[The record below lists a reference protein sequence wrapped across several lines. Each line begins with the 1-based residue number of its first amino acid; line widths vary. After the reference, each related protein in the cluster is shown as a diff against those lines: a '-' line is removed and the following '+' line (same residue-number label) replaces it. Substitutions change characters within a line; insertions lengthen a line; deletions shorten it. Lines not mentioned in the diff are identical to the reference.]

1 MTSEVSIPS
10 DVVDDQRRRALI
22 RAVGLDKVTEAERE
36 LALAIAKKYDLDL
49 LLKHLIL
56 VEGRIYVTRDGL
68 LWIAHR
74 SGVLDGIEVTEPVVK
89 VVPGLGEFWH
99 ATASVYRRD
108 MSRPFIYSGRYPTKG
123 GNARYGPEMAVKTAE
138 SMALRRAFNV
148 SAATIDERWDLP
160 TVQADVDAVSTPQ
173 QPPRTLSE
181 RVQERRA
188 SVAPPSSGSAG
199 PSPDAGM
206 RESIPHDEDEE
217 VTQSM
222 GVARLEAQRAAD
234 ALPPTA
240 DLVEGLEDELAC
252 GDEDV
257 SPMALGYCELPPG
270 HKGAHRS
277 ENGSWAR

>member
-1 MTSEVSIPS
+1 MNEETAVMPPEEI
-10 DVVDDQRRRALI
+10 DDRRRKAALL
-22 RAVGLDKVTEAERE
+22 RAVGLDKVPPEQRE
-36 LALAIAKKYDLDL
+36 IAIAIANKYDLDL
-49 LLKHLIL
+49 LLKHLVL
-56 VEGRIYVTRDGL
+56 VDGRPYVTRDGL

-74 SGVLDGIEVTEPVVK
+74 SGVFDGIEVTEPRIATLAGV
-89 VVPGLGEFWH
+89 GEFWV
-99 ATASVYRRD
+99 ATATVWRKD

-188 SVAPPSSGSAG
+188 TVAPPTPRAAG
-199 PSPDAGM
+199 PSP
-206 RESIPHDEDEE
+206 DEDEE

-240 DLVEGLEDELAC
+240 DLVEGLEDELVC

-270 HKGAHRS
+270 HKGHHKS
-277 ENGSWAR
+277 ENGTWAR